1 MMKKVFSIITLFVL
15 LLTLGACGDS
25 KKIRV
30 TFESN
35 GGSSIGAIILSEP
48 KEIAE
53 FDDPVKEGYFSPD
66 GLLTKN
72 SQNHL
77 TLQQN
82 FRINQTLCWLDA
94 TGSG

>member
-53 FDDPVKEGYFSPD
+53 FDDPVKEGYFFTGWFTD
-66 GLLTKN
+66 KELT
-72 SQNHL
+72 NHL
-77 TLQQN
+77 TLQQKFQNQSN
-82 FRINQTLCWLDA
+82 FMLAGRNR
-94 TGSG
+94 